1 MKGLPSSIIEAA
13 QAKRSRLRD
22 LAREYA
28 RIVREEIEEG
38 LEEARRLV
46 LNGLPSP
53 AGATAHGAEDGG
65 SGVIDFEHFTFYG
78 VQAWAGAYRVGPGG
92 SLEPAGEVRAADVG
106 IVLPAGADEVR
117 TRFYREILEAWA
129 AEQVVGAVAGG
140 IFFWDGSI
148 TPLIAGRRPWSE
160 TSNVRARR
168 LAEEAARRLGV
179 APDELPSLVG
189 ECHERSP
196 LCVQGLLEERGVSL
210 GGRGADHLWVSYLE
224 WLEKLE
230 AVRRFLQ
237 AAFRSGVWPVFVTKT
252 SRSKSLIG
260 KAFPDV
266 FYLARATGR
275 EVFYT
280 RPRRRCTAIEVM
292 NGTESERKDLVRR
305 LLPEPYSGFYA
316 DEVAVV
322 DLYARLARGENII
335 RIEIAAPSREVC
347 LGDPGSIGERVLSLI
362 LAAPTRRGYPYAL
375 LLAHRR
381 ASISRDE
388 LARAARILGLGAER
402 SGREMLS

>member
-1 MKGLPSSIIEAA
+1 MTSLPSTIIEAA

-22 LAREYA
+22 LVREYA

-38 LEEARRLV
+38 LEVARRLV
-46 LNGLPSP
+46 VNSLPGP
-53 AGATAHGAEDGG
+53 AGTTAHGAEDGG

-92 SLEPAGEVRAADVG
+92 LLELAREVRVADVG
-106 IVLPAGADEVR
+106 IVVPAGADEVR
-117 TRFYREILEAWA
+117 TRFYRETLEAWA
-129 AEQVVGAVAGG
+129 AEKVVSEVAGG
-140 IFFWDGSI
+140 IFFWDGGI

-160 TSNVRARR
+160 ASNVRARD
-168 LAEEAARRLGV
+168 LAEEAARRLG
-179 APDELPSLVG
+179 ALPTELPGIVE
-189 ECHERSP
+189 ECHSRAP
-196 LCVQGLLEERGVSL
+196 LCVQGFLRDRGVSL
-210 GGRGADHLWVSYLE
+210 GSDRGSHLWVSYLE

-275 EVFYT
+275 DVFYT

-292 NGTESERKDLVRR
+292 NGSESERKDLVRR
-305 LLPEPYSGFYA
+305 LLPEPYSEFYA

-322 DLYARLARGENII
+322 DMYARLARGENVI
-335 RIEIAAPSREVC
+335 RIEIAAPSREIC
-347 LGDPGSIGERVLSLI
+347 LDSPERVGREVLSLI
-362 LAAPTRRGYPYAL
+362 LSAPTRRGYPYAL